1 MKHFISHRGNINGR
15 IPDRENHPDYI
26 DEAINLGYDVE
37 IDLWYINEKFWL
49 GHDKPEYETTLSW
62 VASRQDKLWVHSK
75 NHEAMVYLSE
85 YQLLNLNWF
94 WHEEDDMTLTSK
106 RFMWVYPGKQPIKN
120 SIAVLPEINED
131 DVSLW
136 LGICSDQIEKYT
148 DGY

>member
-49 GHDKPEYETTLSW
+49 GHDKPEYVTTLSW
-62 VASRQDKLWVHSK
+62 VASRQDKLWIHCK
-75 NHEAMVYLSE
+75 NHEAMVYLNE

-106 RFMWVYPGKQPIKN
+106 RFMWVYPGKQPIKS
-120 SIAVLPEINED
+120 SIAVMPEINED
-131 DVSLW
+131 DVSLC
-136 LGICSDQIEKYT
+136 LGICSDQIEKYK